1 MNRLRLPILLAV
13 LTVACLGGCVEVGP
27 STSRPVPARIGCHKP
42 DPAELR
48 RVRRVVFIHLAR
60 EGDGTTLNVAD
71 VMTKAVHEAL
81 LDKKLFAIELVDR
94 TSELYRDLKLDE
106 PRRYTIDDIQTIR
119 KTLDCDAVLI
129 GKVRDFQQ
137 MPRMQVG
144 LYLSLVDVNEGRVV
158 WGVDHYWDTTDR
170 AVQRRIKSFFE
181 NKMRTGYGPAHYE
194 LGLASPRMFGKF
206 VAWETA
212 ATLTPPPPRPNIPP
226 RRR

>member
-1 MNRLRLPILLAV
+1 MNRAPLPILLAV
-13 LTVACLGGCVEVGP
+13 LAIACLGGCVEVGP
-27 STSRPVPARIGCHKP
+27 STARAVPARIGCHKP

-60 EGDGTTLNVAD
+60 QGEGTTLDVAD

-81 LDKKLFAIELVDR
+81 LEKKLFAIELVDR

-170 AVQRRIKSFFE
+170 TVQRRIKSFFE
-181 NKMRTGYGPAHYE
+181 HKMRTGYGPTHYE
-194 LGLASPRMFGKF
+194 LGLASPRTFAKF

-212 ATLTPPPPRPNIPP
+212 ATLTPPPPRPSIPP
-226 RRR
+226 RRQ